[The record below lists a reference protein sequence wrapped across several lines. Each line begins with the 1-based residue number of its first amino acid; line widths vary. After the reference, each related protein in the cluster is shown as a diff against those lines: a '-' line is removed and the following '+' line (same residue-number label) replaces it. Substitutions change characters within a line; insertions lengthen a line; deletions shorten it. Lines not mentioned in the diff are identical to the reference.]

1 MQTQPSKTDRI
12 LLIAAWVVVLLSS
25 ALPKII
31 LQELLNQTVTWEK
44 QAMISLG
51 VALIALLVTFAWRRL
66 RGFATF
72 AGFVNRFSGKPMA
85 HLPRYWPAAH
95 FSKLAEEP
103 VVQR

>member
-31 LQELLNQTVTWEK
+31 LQELFNQTVTWEK

-51 VALIALLVTFAWRRL
+51 VALIALLATFAWRPL
-66 RGFATF
+66 RGLRPLLTLLIVLVGSQWLIYHGSASCPFF
-72 AGFVNRFSGKPMA
+72 KVG
-85 HLPRYWPAAH
+85 
-95 FSKLAEEP
+95 
-103 VVQR
+103 